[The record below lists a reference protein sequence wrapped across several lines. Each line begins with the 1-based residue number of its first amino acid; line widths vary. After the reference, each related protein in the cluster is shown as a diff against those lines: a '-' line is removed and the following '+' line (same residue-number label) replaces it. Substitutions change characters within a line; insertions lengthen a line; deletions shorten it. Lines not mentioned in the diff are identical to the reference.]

1 LARCGVLSKI
11 KALHAFLPETVM
23 SNFDL
28 KALEKHNGREGK
40 PSHVA
45 VNGEVYDVSASPMW
59 EDGDHMGQHRAG
71 CDLTEALFS
80 APHGKE
86 VFEHF
91 QKVGVLAPAEAV
103 ADGAPRRIP
112 PPWAS
117 MLLSIH
123 SHPIASHFPQAFFV
137 FAPLFLVLFY
147 ATGAR
152 SFERTA
158 YHLLYSSFL
167 MAFPATA
174 TGFIHWWYK
183 YGGRS
188 RPVFKLKIV
197 LSALLLPASGFVL
210 AFHTARGAL
219 APDSIQWALL
229 FLYLL
234 MIPLVVWLGRAGG
247 LIVFNAKG
255 R

>member
-1 LARCGVLSKI
+1 M
-11 KALHAFLPETVM
+11 FLQEAGM
-23 SNFDL
+23 SIFTREE
-28 KALEKHNGREGK
+28 LEKHNGREGNR
-40 PSHVA
+40 SYVA

-71 CDLTEALFS
+71 MDLTEALFS

-86 VFEHF
+86 VFEQF
-91 QKVGVLAPAEAV
+91 QKVGTLAPREAV
-103 ADGAPRRIP
+103 PDDAPRRIP
-112 PPWAS
+112 PPWVS

-123 SHPIASHFPQAFFV
+123 SHPIMSHFPQAFFV

-147 ATGAR
+147 ATGVR

-158 YHLLYSSFL
+158 YHLLCCGFL
-167 MAFPATA
+167 MAFPSAA

-183 YGGRS
+183 YAGRS

-197 LSALLLPASGFVL
+197 LSAVLLPASGLVF
-210 AFHTARGAL
+210 AFHTASRTL
-219 APDSIQWALL
+219 PPDSINWALL
-229 FLYLL
+229 LLYVL
-234 MIPLVVWLGRAGG
+234 MIPLVLWLGRAGG

>member
-1 LARCGVLSKI
+1 LT
-11 KALHAFLPETVM
+11 PEELT
-23 SNFDL
+23 
-28 KALEKHNGREGK
+28 KRNGREGRE
-40 PSHVA
+40 SYVA

-59 EDGDHMGQHRAG
+59 EDGDHVGQHQAG

-86 VFEHF
+86 VFKSF
-91 QKVGVLAPAEAV
+91 QKVGALTRAEAIKDV
-103 ADGAPRRIP
+103 TPRRIP
-112 PPWAS
+112 PHWAS

-123 SHPIASHFPQAFFV
+123 SHPISSHFPQAFFV

-147 ATGAR
+147 ATGER

-158 YHLLYSSFL
+158 YHLLGAGFL

-174 TGFIHWWYK
+174 TGFVHWWYK

-188 RPVFKLKIV
+188 KPVFKLKIV
-197 LSALLLPASGFVL
+197 LSALLLPASGLVF
-210 AFHTARGAL
+210 AFHAVSGSLPPASVHW
-219 APDSIQWALL
+219 PLL
-229 FLYLL
+229 FLYSA
-234 MIPLVVWLGRAGG
+234 MIPLVVSLGRAGG
-247 LIVFNAKG
+247 LIVFNARG